1 MDTLQ
6 AIILGI
12 IQGLTEFL
20 PVSSSGHL
28 QLMNAILGTQLDPE
42 SNVTF
47 DLTLH
52 LATVL
57 STIVVFWPHIVNL
70 CKDLFKKPYNP
81 SQQYIVKIIISMIP
95 VGIVGFC
102 FMDLIEKAF
111 SSILVVGIMLLLTAL
126 LLLFAHYAKERQRE
140 SISYRDSFLIGI
152 AQAFATMPGLS
163 RSGTTIATGLMLGN
177 RKDVMTEFSF
187 LMVLP
192 PIIGNSLLDMIKG
205 DFGGDVEMIPLICGF
220 LAAFISGYFACR
232 FMIGIVRKGKLSWFA
247 AYCAIVGVIAIIV
260 NYLN

>member
-1 MDTLQ
+1 MNTLQ

-28 QLMNAILGTQLDPE
+28 QLMNAILGTDLNPE

-57 STIVVFWPHIVNL
+57 STIVVFWPKILSLVV
-70 CKDLFKKPYNP
+70 DLFKKPYNA
-81 SQQYIVKIIISMIP
+81 SQEYIVKILSSMIP

-102 FMDLIEKAF
+102 FMDIIEKAF
-111 SSILVVGIMLLLTAL
+111 SSILVVGIMLIVTAT
-126 LLLFAHYAKERQRE
+126 LLLFAYYSKERKYDK
-140 SISYRDSFLIGI
+140 ISYRDSFIIGI
-152 AQAFATMPGLS
+152 AQALATMPGLS

-177 RKDVMTEFSF
+177 RKDTMTEFSF

-205 DFGGDVEMIPLICGF
+205 DFGGDVEMIPLLCGF
-220 LAAFISGYFACR
+220 IAAFISGYFACR
-232 FMIGIVRKGKLSWFA
+232 FMIGIVRRGKLSWFA
-247 AYCAIVGVIAIIV
+247 AYCAVVGVIAIIT
-260 NYLN
+260 NFLN